1 MSIVDKFGEE
11 VGEVAEKDPVKARKL
26 LLAGYRLQEKRL
38 ALFPDRK
45 LPMSGQY
52 VAKIVMNNIIQALAK
67 PENAAMVS
75 IFVPGELLTAA
86 GLTPY
91 SVEALSCFI
100 AGTKCEQAFL
110 RQTEKEGFPETMCSY
125 HRVFLGAALN
135 GIVPKP
141 KCMVYT
147 NLACDGN
154 MMTFPYLKE
163 RYEIPSFYIDVPYE
177 KNYDSVMYVAK
188 QLRELKNFLQDVTGR
203 KITEESVKKAVDK
216 SKIASNNYYRQLH
229 LRKGHDI
236 ASTLTN
242 ELYALFMCHLLAGTD
257 ESVRYTQLLRDDV
270 RRAPGMDVIV
280 TGYVGLE
287 GTAILANEKRAE
299 LETRFSKTFIDKSAA
314 YIDHIS
320 TAMEAASAIGA
331 GVAAI
336 HDASQG
342 GIFGA
347 LWDMAEASGI
357 GLDID
362 LKKLPIRQDT
372 IEISEFFDI
381 NPYKL
386 LSGGSL
392 IIIAADGTR
401 VLRELEKTGQN
412 AVIVGATTDSNDRV
426 LISGEERR
434 FLETAQTDEIY
445 KVFN

>member
-1 MSIVDKFGEE
+1 MSIVDKFGEK
-11 VGEVAEKDPVKARKL
+11 VGEIAENDPVKARKL

-91 SVEALSCFI
+91 SVEALSCFM
-100 AGTKCEQAFL
+100 AGTKCEQTFL
-110 RQTEKEGFPETMCSY
+110 KQTEKEGFPETMCSY

-188 QLRELKNFLQDVTGR
+188 QLRELKSFLQDVTGR
-203 KITEESVKKAVDK
+203 EITEESVKKAVDK

-270 RRAPGMDVIV
+270 RRAPAGDFIADGFRSMESDDPYEALAEKMVYCIYNGSV
-280 TGYVGLE
+280 NQRIE
-287 GTAILANEKRAE
+287 EAKELANTVGADGAVLFAHWGCKNTIGASSLIKRS
-299 LETRFSKTFIDKSAA
+299 LEREGLPTMVLDGDGCNPANASDGQ
-314 YIDHIS
+314 IS
-320 TAMEAASAIGA
+320 TRLQAFVEMLTE
-331 GVAAI
+331 
-336 HDASQG
+336 Q
-342 GIFGA
+342 
-347 LWDMAEASGI
+347 
-357 GLDID
+357 
-362 LKKLPIRQDT
+362 
-372 IEISEFFDI
+372 
-381 NPYKL
+381 
-386 LSGGSL
+386 
-392 IIIAADGTR
+392 
-401 VLRELEKTGQN
+401 
-412 AVIVGATTDSNDRV
+412 
-426 LISGEERR
+426 ER
-434 FLETAQTDEIY
+434 
-445 KVFN
+445 N